1 MSQDIHAVIGTA
13 GHVDHGKTTLIHHLT
28 GIATDRLKEE
38 QDRGISIELGFAWL
52 DLPLGRVAVVDVPGH
67 ERFVRQMIA
76 GAAGI
81 DVVLLVVAAD
91 EGVMPQTHEHLDIC
105 QLLGV
110 RRGGVVITKVDL
122 VDEEWLELVEDDIA
136 TAVAGTF
143 LEGAPIA
150 TYARGDDEAA
160 DRVRALVSTLVEA
173 AEETGELG
181 GRGGDRP
188 FKMSIDRVF
197 TMRGFGTVVTGTTAA
212 GAVRVGDAVSLL
224 PGDVRGRVRGI
235 QLHGE
240 TVNEV
245 TAGARAAINLQGV
258 DLDLV
263 HRGDVLCEPEGL
275 TVTSMFDA
283 MFRAPARLAEAVSDR
298 TRALIHI
305 GTAQIE
311 GTIALMEGRDELAP
325 GEACPVQI
333 RLDSPT
339 AVLPGESFI
348 ARGFTV
354 LAGYGKTIGG
364 GRALTPVAR
373 RYRRRAT
380 DEVALVEAL
389 DGGAPRAMLEALAW
403 YEDQRGVPTRGLSA
417 RLPISR
423 DALERVTGELVAD
436 GTLIPAEGALYH
448 ARVLDELAP
457 RATAAVREFHD
468 RRPALPGISPEEL
481 RTRIRDNLPQDV
493 LGALLRRLAEAGEL
507 ELLGEGVR
515 VPGFEPRRSAAQ
527 DANTRAVHDAL
538 RAGGLTP
545 PRVQDL
551 PEELDLSEER
561 VAEALELLVMDRGVV
576 RVAQH
581 LFYDAATMADL
592 HARLVAHLQE
602 HGTIDTGGFK
612 ELTGTSRK
620 WTIPLQE
627 YFDRIRLTLRV
638 GDRRRLRSEG

>member
-1 MSQDIHAVIGTA
+1 MSQGIRAVIGTA
-13 GHVDHGKTTLIHHLT
+13 GHVDHGKTTLIQHLT
-28 GIATDRLKEE
+28 GIETDRLKEE

-52 DLPLGRVAVVDVPGH
+52 DLPDGRVAVVDVPGH

-110 RRGGVVITKVDL
+110 RTGGVVITKTDL
-122 VDEEWLELVEDDIA
+122 VDEEWLELVTDDIA

-160 DRVRALVSTLVEA
+160 DRVRALVGQLLAA
-173 AEETGELG
+173 AEAGAGLG
-181 GRGGDRP
+181 GRGEDRP

-212 GAVRVGDAVSLL
+212 GRVRVGDPIRLL
-224 PGDVRGRVRGI
+224 PTDVRGRVRGI

-240 TVNEV
+240 AVDEV
-245 TAGARAAINLQGV
+245 AASARAAINLQGV
-258 DLDLV
+258 GLDHA
-263 HRGDVLCEPEGL
+263 HRGDVLCEPDGL
-275 TVTSMFDA
+275 VVTSMFDA
-283 MFRAPARLAEAVSDR
+283 VFRAPARLAEPVLDR
-298 TRALIHI
+298 TRALIHL

-311 GTIALMEGRDELAP
+311 GTIALMGREELEP
-325 GEACPVQI
+325 GEACPAQI
-333 RLDSPT
+333 RLDRPT

-364 GRALTPVAR
+364 GRALSPVSR
-373 RYRRRAT
+373 RYRRRAVE
-380 DEVALVEAL
+380 EVALVEAL
-389 DGGAPRAMLEALAW
+389 AGDSPQEMLEALAA
-403 YEDQRGVPTRGLSA
+403 YEDQRGVVTRGLGA
-417 RLPISR
+417 RLPIGR
-423 DALERVTGELVAD
+423 DALQTAIDELVAA
-436 GTLIPAEGALYH
+436 GTLLRADGALYH
-448 ARVLDELAP
+448 AQVLEQLRP
-457 RATAAVREFHD
+457 RAVAAVADFHA
-468 RRPALPGISPEEL
+468 RRPAWPGIAPEEL
-481 RTRIRDNLPQDV
+481 RTRIRDGLPPD
-493 LGALLRRLAEAGEL
+493 LLAALLRRLHDAGEL
-507 ELLGEGVR
+507 ELLGEVVR
-515 VPGFEPRRSAAQ
+515 TPGFETRRSPAQVASTETVRAAL
-527 DANTRAVHDAL
+527 VE
-538 RAGGLTP
+538 GGLTP

-551 PEELDLSEER
+551 PESLGLGEDR
-561 VAEALELLVMDRGVV
+561 VAEALELLTMDGAVV

-592 HARLVAHLQE
+592 QSRLVAHLQA

-638 GDRRRLRSEG
+638 GNGRRLRSEG